1 MVDVLAFVGLMLIG
15 IVIFLVIV
23 AASMMIDKYFEERK

>member
-1 MVDVLAFVGLMLIG
+1 MIDVLAFVGLMLIG

-23 AASMMIDKYFEERK
+23 AASMMIDKYLEERK